1 MDSKQIAEGLARYEQ
16 LRKLFRVWQAE
27 AVEVS
32 DGSRRDGT
40 CGVYRHDL
48 GVFSSPRKAEDM
60 IRAWV
65 NKYAEMETEVFCY
78 IVREKE
84 VDDGLRGR
92 WGDVCE
98 FKTLRTYR
106 ADGRP
111 FCSCYSDS
119 TGEVPFKGRDR
130 KSIKFRCGDFVSFLD
145 GGTIVPGIVGEL
157 PMTSDYWRRHY
168 EGKNPGW
175 ECDDDCYLV
184 YTADGDHSHP
194 FTPYV
199 FPLVGEL
206 SADVRARLEASRDK
220 WAEADRKEICE

>member
-1 MDSKQIAEGLARYEQ
+1 MNSKQTDDGAARYEQ

-27 AVEVS
+27 AVELCG
-32 DGSRRDGT
+32 DQRRDGSH
-40 CGVYRHDL
+40 GVYRRDL

-65 NKYAEMETEVFCY
+65 NKFAQWETEVFCY

-98 FKTLRTYR
+98 FRTLRTYR

-119 TGEVPFKGRDR
+119 TSEVPFKGRDR
-130 KSIKFRCGDFVSFLD
+130 KSIKFRRGDFVSFLEGD
-145 GGTIVPGIVGEL
+145 TVCPGIVGEL
-157 PMTSDYWRRHY
+157 PVTADYWRRHY

-184 YTADGDHSHP
+184 YTADGEHSHP

-206 SADVRARLEASRDK
+206 SAKVRERLEASRDK
-220 WAEADRKEICE
+220 WAEDDRKEICE